1 MKTGRQEDGRTGRRE
16 GGKLFLVFL
25 SSLLLVFSS
34 WSCGKKGPP
43 LAPLNLAPE
52 APKAVTARRL
62 GDTVYLQM
70 TVPAR
75 GMSGTGPFSVDHLD
89 IYAMTIA
96 PGTPVPPNRDLLTP
110 EHVIAKIP
118 VRPPP
123 DPDAAAPETPD
134 TRPLPGE
141 TVTFVETL
149 TGTQLTPQVITK
161 PQRAPQAPKTPPPG
175 SAAPAGAAP
184 APAPPP
190 GPQVL
195 TRVYVVEGVPKNGRG
210 ALPSARIEVPL
221 LQAPGAPRAGTP
233 SASETSVT
241 VTWQPPPSTTDELP
255 GVLYNVYASP
265 ADGAVP
271 APRPDAPA
279 PLNDKPI
286 AEQTFTHAGA
296 EAGTPQCFVVR
307 SVVPVGSTTIESDPS
322 HPMCITPKDTFPP
335 AAPKGLAAVSS
346 AGVINLIWDSNTE
359 PDLAG
364 YLILRGEAP
373 GDTLQPLV
381 REAMRETRYADR
393 TVTAGVRYVYQI
405 VAVDKAGNRSTPST
419 RVEEAAR

>member
-1 MKTGRQEDGRTGRRE
+1 MKAGRRGDGETGRRE
-16 GGKLFLVFL
+16 DGKLFLVFL

-34 WSCGKKGPP
+34 WCCGKKGPP

-110 EHVIAKIP
+110 EHVIAKIS

-141 TVTFVETL
+141 TVTFVEQL
-149 TGTQLTPQVITK
+149 TGTQLTPQAITK

-210 ALPSARIEVPL
+210 ALPSA
-221 LQAPGAPRAGTP
+221 
-233 SASETSVT
+233 
-241 VTWQPPPSTTDELP
+241 W
-255 GVLYNVYASP
+255 
-265 ADGAVP
+265 
-271 APRPDAPA
+271 
-279 PLNDKPI
+279 
-286 AEQTFTHAGA
+286 
-296 EAGTPQCFVVR
+296 C
-307 SVVPVGSTTIESDPS
+307 
-322 HPMCITPKDTFPP
+322 
-335 AAPKGLAAVSS
+335 
-346 AGVINLIWDSNTE
+346 
-359 PDLAG
+359 
-364 YLILRGEAP
+364 
-373 GDTLQPLV
+373 
-381 REAMRETRYADR
+381 
-393 TVTAGVRYVYQI
+393 
-405 VAVDKAGNRSTPST
+405 
-419 RVEEAAR
+419 